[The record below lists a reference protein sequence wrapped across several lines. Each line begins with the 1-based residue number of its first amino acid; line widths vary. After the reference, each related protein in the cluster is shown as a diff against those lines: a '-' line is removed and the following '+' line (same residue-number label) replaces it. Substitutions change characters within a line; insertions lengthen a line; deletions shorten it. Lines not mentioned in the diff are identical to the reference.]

1 MKYVVVAIRDDK
13 TGFFSPQCEP
23 NEASAVRN
31 FEHAVT
37 SRPDSLFFTHPADY
51 SLFRV
56 GAFDSETGVIESCL
70 PEPIV
75 TAAQVL
81 SLPGG
86 GDSSAR

>member
-23 NEASAVRN
+23 SEASAVRN

-51 SLFRV
+51 SLYRI
-56 GAFDSETGVIESCL
+56 GTFDSDDGFLESCL

-75 TAAQVL
+75 SAVQVM
-81 SLPGG
+81 SSCSG
-86 GDSSAR
+86 GDFGAR